1 MHLLIRPNSG
11 SQKVFANIRLFAT
24 CIVLFALLLSGFV
37 SAQSPTVDAPVAQQA
52 NPTVNSTQAQN
63 DSQTNAQTETK
74 NTAKP
79 SEQAVSARPISNTNQ
94 SPILRL
100 EDTIRGNKEQPQ
112 VLTIVPWQLPI
123 HQRINENSE
132 WQLQVNQLSSIERGA
147 FLRELAVVNELTRT
161 QANVAKP
168 NEAAADSN

>member
-1 MHLLIRPNSG
+1 MYLMIRPNVCQ
-11 SQKVFANIRLFAT
+11 QKVSANIRLFAA
-24 CIVLFALLLSGFV
+24 IVILLAGLLSGFV
-37 SAQSPTVDAPVAQQA
+37 NAQTPTADTPVVEQA
-52 NPTVNSTQAQN
+52 NSPERSAQAQN
-63 DSQTNAQTETK
+63 VEQD
-74 NTAKP
+74 TAIT
-79 SEQAVSARPISNTNQ
+79 SEPASPISDANQ

-123 HQRINENSE
+123 HQRINENRE

-161 QANVAKP
+161 QSTAAKP
-168 NEAAADSN
+168 SEAAADSN